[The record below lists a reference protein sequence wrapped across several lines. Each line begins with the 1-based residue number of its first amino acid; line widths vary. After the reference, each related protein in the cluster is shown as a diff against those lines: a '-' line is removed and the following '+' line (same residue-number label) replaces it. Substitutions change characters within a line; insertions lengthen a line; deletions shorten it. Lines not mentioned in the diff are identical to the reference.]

1 MNVQSMAF
9 LTALLA
15 SAVCCPRSEP
25 ECSFGNQSDVLSQGR
40 LFDRDLN
47 EHPDDCCD
55 YVHHSDEAGAGPLER
70 SAPVLSG

>member
-9 LTALLA
+9 LTA
-15 SAVCCPRSEP
+15 SACICR
-25 ECSFGNQSDVLSQGR
+25 ECSFGNQSGVLSQGR

-55 YVHHSDEAGAGPLER
+55 YVHHSDEAGARPLER